1 MERRDARSLAP
12 AEAPAAPP
20 RALRVYVGLVILAGA
35 ITLIYSATTL
45 FNLSHPWQWM
55 LLGGCGILTGSFA
68 VNIAFVSA
76 SISVA
81 DTFSIATA
89 LLFGPGAAAVLLA
102 TDTGVLS
109 WRKGHRWDRVAFNMA
124 APALSIWTAAHVFFR
139 ITGVGPLAESSL
151 PAASLM
157 GPLAC
162 LTLVYFVLNSGFT
175 ALAVGLEAKRSVF
188 RIWREHF
195 LWLAIGYLA
204 AGSMAF
210 CVVLLSQLF
219 SLVAVVVV
227 APLLAVFYLTFQ
239 SSFGRVEDAKRHL
252 GDLDRLYLST
262 VETLAMAID
271 AKDDVTHNH
280 VRRVQAYAIGLAR
293 ALGVADE
300 QTIKAIEAAALLH
313 DTGKLAVPEHI
324 LNKPGKLT
332 DAEFER
338 MKLHVDVG
346 ADILSLVDFPYPVVP
361 IVRCHHEN
369 WDGSGYP
376 RGLSGSEIPL
386 GARILSVVDCY
397 DALTSD
403 RPYRRRMTDE
413 AALDILRERRGRMYD
428 PEVVDMF
435 IAVYRTIAVELPAAP
450 EHRQVLRRISESQLQ
465 VQSRQSPEVLPAHQA
480 LSASGDV
487 LAFVS
492 LSRLAKG
499 DATMADVLALS
510 SSLIRDVVPGATGAW
525 YLADGT
531 NGRLTVA
538 DAFGPA
544 ARSLAGATTLIGERL
559 SGWVAAT
566 RQPVINSDAA
576 LDFDGASHELDPN
589 LQRCTSVPLMLGP
602 TLVGVLSVYGAAG
615 VCDQNRGRLLEMI
628 APHVASALH
637 AARLASCARIESST
651 PAASDGA
658 AFARDGQLAS
668 VH

>member
-1 MERRDARSLAP
+1 MERRPARP
-12 AEAPAAPP
+12 ATSSEAPASPP

-35 ITLIYSATTL
+35 LTLIYSAATL
-45 FNLSHPWQWM
+45 ATLSHPWQWM

-139 ITGVGPLAESSL
+139 ITGIGPLADGHL
-151 PAASLM
+151 PAASFI

-162 LTLVYFVLNSGFT
+162 LTVVYFMLNSGLT
-175 ALAVGLEAKRSVF
+175 AVAVGLEAKHSVLKL
-188 RIWREHF
+188 WREHF
-195 LWLAIGYLA
+195 LWLGIGYLA

-239 SSFGRVEDAKRHL
+239 SAFGRVEDAKRHL

-280 VRRVQAYAIGLAR
+280 VRRVQAYAVGLAR

-332 DAEFER
+332 DVEFEQ

-376 RGLSGSEIPL
+376 RGLSGSDIPL

-413 AALDILRERRGRMYD
+413 SALQILRARRGTMYD
-428 PEVVDMF
+428 PAVVDTF
-435 IAVYRTIAVELPAAP
+435 VSVYRTLGVDLPDAP
-450 EHRQVLRRISESQLQ
+450 VHRQVLKRISDSQSQ
-465 VQSRQSPEVLPAHQA
+465 PRPVPEVAQA
-480 LSASGDV
+480 TQTVGASSDV

-492 LSRLAKG
+492 LARLAKG
-499 DATMADVLALS
+499 DATLSDVLALS
-510 SSLIRDVVPGATGAW
+510 SNLIRDIVPGATGAW
-525 YLADGT
+525 YLSDGA
-531 NGRLTVA
+531 NGRLTVVE
-538 DAFGPA
+538 AFGPA
-544 ARSLAGATTLIGERL
+544 AGSLAGTTIEIGQRL

-566 RQPVINSDAA
+566 RQAVFDSDAA
-576 LDFDGASHELDPN
+576 LDLDGHPGEIHPK
-589 LQRCTSVPLMLGP
+589 LQRCTSVPLMLGT
-602 TLVGVLSVYGAAG
+602 TLVGVLSVYSSSDT
-615 VCDQNRGRLLEMI
+615 CDPQRGRLLEII
-628 APHVASALH
+628 APHVATALH
-637 AARLASCARIESST
+637 AAGAGSYARLDSTALAVAELPAS
-651 PAASDGA
+651 G
-658 AFARDGQLAS
+658 RDGQLGF